1 MKKLIQILVLQTF
14 LLLVLSGLSSA
25 QFLGQLNT
33 AKTFQPGEF
42 NLGGYLGVY
51 ENAISTFGQFRMG
64 IIDYLDF
71 GVKLGVLD
79 FQTTGEKDHTG
90 VILGGDL
97 KYGVLDTEIDDP
109 FDLSLGMV
117 WEYSDVDYL
126 KRFAMGGNFVIS
138 KGFVLESGNILSPY
152 GRLNIRAERLTIE
165 HPLGK
170 GDVSDTDLEIGAT
183 VGAILQARGGWHF
196 VGEFQLDEY
205 YGFLMGLS
213 YYIY

>member
-64 IIDYLDF
+64 VIDYFDF
-71 GVKLGVLD
+71 GVKLGVLG
-79 FQTTGEKDHTG
+79 FTGEKDNTG

-152 GRLNIRAERLTIE
+152 GRLNIRAERLTKE
-165 HPLGK
+165 NRPGK
-170 GDVSDTDLEIGAT
+170 SVSDTDLEIGAT
-183 VGAILQARGGWHF
+183 VGAILQVRGGWHF

-205 YGFLMGLS
+205 YGFLMGIS